1 VNWFWHAL
9 WICFVVIPATILWL
23 VCIFDIV
30 FRQRQMAVWKRIVW
44 LIVVL
49 VLPLFGALIYI
60 SVYARGME
68 EGFRI
73 FERPHSQGEVT
84 GDEYEAQRAHLEA
97 PDRGW

>member
-1 VNWFWHAL
+1 
-9 WICFVVIPATILWL
+9 
-23 VCIFDIV
+23 
-30 FRQRQMAVWKRIVW
+30 MAVWKRIVW

-73 FERPHSQGEVT
+73 LERPHSQGEVT

-97 PDRGW
+97 PDRGF